1 MVTVLTFCN
10 LELERQTHFT
20 TSLVVKSAKSG
31 ENHYVNSWE
40 ACYKPIVNNTQVVPE
55 ESS

>member
-10 LELERQTHFT
+10 LELERQMRFT
-20 TSLVVKSAKSG
+20 SSLVVKSAKSG

-40 ACYKPIVNNTQVVPE
+40 ACYKPIVNTQVVPE